1 MALDGTWEITTKTP
15 MGDQKATL
23 DLKTDGGA
31 LTGVHTAMGA
41 SNEIY
46 DATVDGQ
53 NVAWKVDVQKPFS
66 MTVECAGTVDGDSI
80 TGEARPG
87 TLPAVPFSGTR
98 TG

>member
-1 MALDGTWEITTKTP
+1 MTLDGTWEITTKTP

-23 DLKTDGGA
+23 QLSTQGGA

-53 NVAWKVDVQKPFS
+53 SVSWKVDVQKPFA
-66 MTVECAGTVDGDSI
+66 MTVECHGTIDGDSL
-80 TGEARPG
+80 TGEATPG
-87 TLPAVPFSGTR
+87 ALPPVPFTGNR